1 MSPGYFPQTATLV
14 NGKVSP
20 ALLRVVVVVLVLWW
34 YCSRIPHTKSLT
46 GSLQPIE
53 AIIQRIKI
61 SIQEWH
67 GLDSVSSNKNQAG
80 SCEILFSI
88 LFFKPQQSGHGSQ
101 IIILHTGW
109 DWLVLGPPRSA
120 LWISRD
126 LTFLALT
133 PLYPTIPHYSTII
146 CQFIYIRY
154 PIYIYWN

>member
-61 SIQEWH
+61 SIQE
-67 GLDSVSSNKNQAG
+67 
-80 SCEILFSI
+80 
-88 LFFKPQQSGHGSQ
+88 
-101 IIILHTGW
+101 
-109 DWLVLGPPRSA
+109 
-120 LWISRD
+120 
-126 LTFLALT
+126 
-133 PLYPTIPHYSTII
+133 
-146 CQFIYIRY
+146 
-154 PIYIYWN
+154 